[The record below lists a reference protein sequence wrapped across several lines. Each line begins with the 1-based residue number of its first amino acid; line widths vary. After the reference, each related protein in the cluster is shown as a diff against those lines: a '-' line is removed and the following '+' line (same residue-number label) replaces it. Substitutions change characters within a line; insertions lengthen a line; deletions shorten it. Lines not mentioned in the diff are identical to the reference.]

1 MLVQQARCNFGPGG
15 PKHRRLWLRYGSTH
29 STICVSGATPFHTS
43 SGVGVDAIYE
53 RCCGLDIHKKTVVAC
68 VIVPAAGRHV
78 SKEIR
83 TFGTMTDDLLAL
95 ADWLAAENVTHV
107 ALESTGVFWKPL
119 FNLLEDRF
127 QLLLVNARDIKQVP
141 GRKTDV
147 KDCEWIADLL
157 RHGLLKASFVP
168 DRPQRE
174 LRELVRY
181 RTKIVQERSAE
192 VNRLQ
197 KTLEGANIKLASV
210 ASDPLGLSGRQML
223 EALIGGSTDTV
234 AMAELA
240 RGKMRAKRGL
250 LERALAGRMTAHQR
264 FLLTEQ
270 LCHIDALD
278 ESITRVSAEIAE
290 RMRPFADALERLDT
304 IPGVGPRMAEILIA
318 EIGVD
323 MSRFPNAA
331 HLVSWAGMCPGNQ
344 ESAGKRK
351 SGKTRKG
358 NVWLRAALIE
368 AAHSLGRGRGT
379 YLAAQYRRLTARRG
393 KKKAAVAL
401 GHAILSIVYHL
412 LSCDDEVYQDLGV
425 QHFDESRR
433 ERVERGLVQRLKDL
447 GYKVTLEPA
456 RPDTSAA

>member
-1 MLVQQARCNFGPGG
+1 M
-15 PKHRRLWLRYGSTH
+15 
-29 STICVSGATPFHTS
+29 
-43 SGVGVDAIYE
+43 DAIYE
-53 RCCGLDIHKKTVVAC
+53 RCCGLDIHKRTVVAC
-68 VIVPAAGRHV
+68 VIVPGAGRQFQ
-78 SKEIR
+78 KEIR

-95 ADWLAAENVTHV
+95 ADWLAAEGVTHV
-107 ALESTGVFWKPL
+107 AMESTGVFWKPL

-181 RTKIVQERSAE
+181 RTTLVRERSAE

-223 EALIGGSTDTV
+223 NALIDGSSDTA
-234 AMAELA
+234 AMADLA
-240 RGKMRAKRGL
+240 RGRMRAKRGL
-250 LERALAGRMTAHQR
+250 LERALVGRMEAHQR

-278 ESITRVSAEIAE
+278 DGIARVSAEIEE
-290 RMRPFADALERLDT
+290 RMRPFAEALEHLDT
-304 IPGVGPRMAEILIA
+304 IPGVGQRMAEILVA
-318 EIGVD
+318 EIGTD
-323 MSRFPNAA
+323 MRRFPSAA
-331 HLVSWAGMCPGNQ
+331 HLASWAGMCPGNQ

-351 SGKTRKG
+351 SGKTRRG

-368 AAHSLGRGRGT
+368 AAHALGRGRGT

-401 GHAILSIVYHL
+401 GHSVLVIVYHL
-412 LSCDDEVYQDLGV
+412 LSRDEVYQDLGV
-425 QHFDESRR
+425 QFFDEGRR
-433 ERVERGLVQRLKDL
+433 QRVERGLVHRLQDL
-447 GYKVTLEPA
+447 GYKVTLEPTQA
-456 RPDTSAA
+456 SSGAA